1 MQPPSDLHWEILI
14 MINLIPNE
22 EKKRKVRDFYFRLS
36 VVFLFILGFS
46 VLVAC
51 VVFLPSYF
59 ISSVKKNF
67 INNQLTNQK
76 AQLLPEVDKEIL
88 IQISDLEKR
97 LILIENADKN
107 KYLISTR
114 VINEIISKKMSDI
127 KIDKISYQDSPT
139 KSIHISGTAKSRERL
154 LLFRKALE
162 NDPEFKKVDLPISN
176 FVRGSNISFFLT
188 LIPS

>member
-1 MQPPSDLHWEILI
+1 

-22 EKKRKVRDFYFRLS
+22 EKKKKVRDFYFRLLI
-36 VVFLFILGFS
+36 VFLFVLSFSILI
-46 VLVAC
+46 ADA
-51 VVFLPSYF
+51 VFLPSYF
-59 ISSVKKNF
+59 IASTKKNF